1 MRNWGDCM
9 IIAEVIKQISDEN
22 NVYREGDKVEII
34 MKDEYIRGCSSRKKK
49 YVRMISMITEDGR
62 FFDYDNVS
70 MPFNVDDIGSIKK
83 VNTVDEF
90 CKEFEEMLYS
100 RDVDCGLKEIQT
112 IVSAMKELQGRFS

>member
-9 IIAEVIKQISDEN
+9 IITEVIKQISDEN

-49 YVRMISMITEDGR
+49 YVGVISMITEDGR

>member
-1 MRNWGDCM
+1 M
-9 IIAEVIKQISDEN
+9 ITAEIIKQISDGN

-34 MKDEYIRGCSSRKKK
+34 MKDEYVRGCSSRKKK
-49 YVRMISMITEDGR
+49 YVGVISMITEDGG

-70 MPFNVDDIGSIKK
+70 MPFNVDDIESIKK
-83 VNTVDEF
+83 VNAVDEF

-112 IVSAMKELQGRFS
+112 VVEVMRELQGRFS